1 MLIDLHAHQL
11 TKEMF
16 NQDPHWGP
24 FWDAGTLRIG
34 DWSLGTTRPGAPG
47 LDQLYEERWRPD
59 VRAESFRQAGIDKV
73 VLSMPAHMVNYH
85 TEPEFGVRFAS
96 AVNDSLSAYCES
108 DRQLFHFWAHVP
120 AQDPK
125 AAAAEL
131 ERAVTQLG
139 ASGLQMGGANFGG
152 REVSDPEFRPL
163 WEKACELGALI
174 FVHGYN
180 QSVTWGKDA
189 MKDPYDTT
197 SIVGMNSDET
207 LFFWHLV
214 NGGVLDDFPELKVY
228 ITHGGGFVPYQLW
241 RFNETN
247 KTMAPDSKNKK
258 DVVEYGANFYY
269 DLDIHHPAMR
279 RAVVEVVGADH
290 LLYGD
295 NFSGAD
301 SHTGDLT
308 GEFGLPEA
316 DREKIRSGNALL
328 ILKNIG

>member
-16 NQDPHWGP
+16 NQHPHWGP
-24 FWDAGTLRIG
+24 FWDQGTLRVG
-34 DWSLGTTRPGAPG
+34 DWSLGTKVDYAPS
-47 LDQLYEERWRPD
+47 LDQYYEESFSPE
-59 VRAESFRQAGIDKV
+59 VRAESFRKAGIDKV
-73 VLSMPAHMVNYH
+73 VLSLPFHMVSYH
-85 TEPEFGVRFAS
+85 TEPDYAIRYART
-96 AVNDSLSAYCES
+96 VNDSLAAYRAS
-108 DRQLFHFWAHVP
+108 NPGLFNFWAHIP

-139 ASGLQMGGANFGG
+139 AAGVSMGGANFGG
-152 REVSDPEFRPL
+152 KEVSDPAFRPL
-163 WEKACELGALI
+163 WEKASELGVLI

-180 QSVTWGKDA
+180 QSVNWGKDA

-197 SIVGMNSDET
+197 SIIGMNHDET

-214 NGGVLDDFPELKVY
+214 NGGVLDDFPQLKVY
-228 ITHGGGFVPYQLW
+228 ITHGGGFIPYQLW

-258 DVVEYGANFYY
+258 DVIEYASNFYY
-269 DLDIHHPAMR
+269 DLDVHHPAMR
-279 RAVVEVVGADH
+279 RAVTEVVGVDH

-295 NFSGAD
+295 NFSGSD
-301 SHTGDLT
+301 SHSGDLT
-308 GEFGLPEA
+308 DGFGLGDE
-316 DREKIRSGNALL
+316 DREKIRSGNALQL
-328 ILKNIG
+328 LKNIV

>member
-16 NQDPHWGP
+16 NQHPHWGP
-24 FWDAGTLRIG
+24 FWDRGTLRIG
-34 DWSLGTTRPGAPG
+34 DWSLGTKRPEAPP
-47 LDQLYEERWRPD
+47 LDQLYEERWAPE
-59 VRAESFRQAGIDKV
+59 VRLEAFRKADIDRA
-73 VLSMPAHMVNYH
+73 VLSMPFHMVNYH
-85 TEPEFGVRFAS
+85 TDLEFAIRFAT
-96 AVNDSLSAYCES
+96 AVNDSLGAYCAQEPG
-108 DRQLFHFWAHVP
+108 LFSYWAHVP

-131 ERAVTQLG
+131 ERAVTQRG
-139 ASGLQMGGANFGG
+139 AAGISMGGANFGG

-180 QSVTWGKDA
+180 QSVTWGAEA

-207 LFFWHLV
+207 LFFWRLV
-214 NGGVLDDFPELKVY
+214 NSGVLDDFPELRVY

-247 KTMAPDSKNKK
+247 KTMAPDSKNQR
-258 DVVEYGANFYY
+258 DVIEYGPNFFY
-269 DLDIHHPAMR
+269 DLDVHHPAMR
-279 RAVVEVVGADH
+279 RAVVEVVGADQ

-301 SHTGDLT
+301 SHSGDLT
-308 GEFGLPEA
+308 LGIGLSDA
-316 DREKIRSGNALL
+316 DREKIRSGNALRL
-328 ILKNIG
+328 LKNIG